1 MSSRRS
7 IYQAVLGALVACV
20 ALSSS
25 ACGGKGARLEGSWS
39 GIKAEGVSA
48 EAQAAADDFARD
60 MKLTFKGD
68 EVTVRSPRDTAS
80 TKFKIQ
86 SAEPTKI
93 VVVTVKDGPTEAQ
106 TFTFKDAKDTTLR
119 WRILPDAV
127 IVFQHDAKK

>member
-1 MSSRRS
+1 MPV
-7 IYQAVLGALVACV
+7 AFAALA
-20 ALSSS
+20 ALATVS
-25 ACGGKGARLEGSWS
+25 CGGKGARLEGTWS
-39 GIKAEGVSA
+39 GVKAEGVSA

-93 VVVTVKDGPTEAQ
+93 VLVTTKDGPTEAQ

-119 WRILPDAV
+119 WRILPEAT

>member
-1 MSSRRS
+1 MSLGSRKS
-7 IYQAVLGALVACV
+7 IVGFALVAAV
-20 ALSSS
+20 G
-25 ACGGKGARLEGSWS
+25 CGGKGARLEGTWN
-39 GIKAEGVSA
+39 GVKAEGVSA

-68 EVTVRSPRDTAS
+68 EVTVRSPRDTSS
-80 TKFKIQ
+80 TKFKVQ
-86 SAEPTKI
+86 SVDPKKI

-119 WRILPDAV
+119 WQILPDAI